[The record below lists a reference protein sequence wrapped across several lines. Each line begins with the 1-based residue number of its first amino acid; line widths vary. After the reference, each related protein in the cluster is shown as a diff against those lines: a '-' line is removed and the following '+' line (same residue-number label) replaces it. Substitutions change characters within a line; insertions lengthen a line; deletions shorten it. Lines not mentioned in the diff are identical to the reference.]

1 MKSLV
6 EKATTAA
13 ILVGL
18 AGCAATPPPT
28 PTLQTGPNAEVT
40 VDGLH
45 RVDNSVM
52 ALAYVKPD
60 LNLQGYTKV
69 MLDDVTVA
77 YRKDPGSRQRDPYG
91 TEQNF
96 ALTPSQMDNLKSM
109 FREAIV
115 TALTRDNGYE
125 IVDTP
130 GPDVLRISAELVD
143 LVVRVPTQ
151 RGAGRERTYTRS
163 YGEVTLILELRDSES
178 EEILAR
184 VADRRDPT
192 RNTDTRLAEVSP
204 TFVRADTKVLFDYW
218 ANALRRGLDRIREVD
233 LP

>member
-1 MKSLV
+1 MKSALNAV
-6 EKATTAA
+6 TIAA

-18 AGCAATPPPT
+18 AGCATTPPPT
-28 PTLQTGPNAEVT
+28 VQMGPDAEVT

-52 ALAYVKPD
+52 ALAWVKPD

-69 MLDDVTVA
+69 MIDEVTVA
-77 YRKDPGSRQRDPYG
+77 YQKDPGSRRRDPYG

-96 ALTPSQMDNLKSM
+96 ALTPSQMTNLKSW
-109 FREAIV
+109 FREAVV
-115 TALTRDNGYE
+115 TALTKDDGYE
-125 IVDTP
+125 IVDSP
-130 GPDVLRISAELVD
+130 GPDVLHINADLID
-143 LVVRVPTQ
+143 LVVRVPTE
-151 RGAGRERTYTRS
+151 GGLGRERTYTRS

-192 RNTDTRLAEVSP
+192 RNTDTRLAEVTP
-204 TFVRADTKVLFDYW
+204 TFVRSDTRRLFEYW
-218 ANALRRGLDRIREVD
+218 ADLLRQRVDEIRQVD
-233 LP
+233 QP